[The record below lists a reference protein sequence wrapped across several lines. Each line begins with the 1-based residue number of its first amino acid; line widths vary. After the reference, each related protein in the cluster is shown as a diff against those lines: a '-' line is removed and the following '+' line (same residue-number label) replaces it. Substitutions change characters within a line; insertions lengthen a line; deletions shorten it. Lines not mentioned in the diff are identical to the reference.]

1 MNIQLTQ
8 EQVEAFNKGESITI
22 TPEIKPTQC
31 APTLTPVSFESKGE
45 LAKAL
50 VDGRT
55 FKTPSGTTL
64 MYTGSGKW
72 SSPFR
77 IRRDGED
84 VNPMQ
89 GEWNSYWNLQEI
101 NAAPWYKDI
110 PEEGVLCYVSDVCGV
125 SDFTCASHVLR
136 YDSSNCEDYPF
147 KTANEGWKYAI
158 PINQVS

>member
-1 MNIQLTQ
+1 MSTKEEQLEDLKATAVKLQ
-8 EQVEAFNKGESITI
+8 KQIEALEW
-22 TPEIKPTQC
+22 E
-31 APTLTPVSFESKGE
+31 PTLTPVSFESKGE
-45 LAKAL
+45 LSKAL

-55 FKTPSGTTL
+55 FKTSGGITL
-64 MYTGSGKW
+64 MYEDNSTW
-72 SSPFR
+72 LSPFR
-77 IRRDGED
+77 TMRNGRNKES
-84 VNPMQ
+84 MQ